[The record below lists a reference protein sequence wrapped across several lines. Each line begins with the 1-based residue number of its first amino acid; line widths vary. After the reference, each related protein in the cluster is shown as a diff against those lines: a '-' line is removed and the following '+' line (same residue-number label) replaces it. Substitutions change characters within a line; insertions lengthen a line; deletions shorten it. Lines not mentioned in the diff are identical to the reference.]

1 MPPFYPT
8 ASHLPEVRHPL
19 PQRHRFIP
27 PSEGQSLFTTTASFH
42 STFRRC
48 AVSPRFPLT
57 FRRCVDAQPQSEHHT
72 AAFHLPANISH
83 LPKVRHFPAFSA
95 HLPKVSKRST
105 ASRAPY
111 CRVPPPSRPFPPS
124 EGEALSR
131 IFRSPS
137 EGVSKPR
144 HLPTPSEGVKS
155 PNRPWKSPTLV
166 RTSVPTSLL
175 PILPQRHH
183 FPQLT
188 AVAATRSRR
197 HPSHRPVEQHSPLED
212 TPQRHRFPQFAAVAA
227 TRFALHAA
235 IT

>member
-1 MPPFYPT
+1 MIPTCVRASVLPHCIPPSGGPSPFAST
-8 ASHLPEVRHPL
+8 APFHSTFQRPVTLYHNGIVSFHLPEV
-19 PQRHRFIP
+19 
-27 PSEGQSLFTTTASFH
+27 
-42 STFRRC
+42 C
-48 AVSPRFPLT
+48 
-57 FRRCVDAQPQSEHHT
+57 C
-72 AAFHLPANISH
+72 
-83 LPKVRHFPAFSA
+83 FPAFSA
-95 HLPKVSKRST
+95 HLPKVIERST